1 LDTGNDITRG
11 DFKLE
16 VDLFTAFEGTLAVHT
31 DLAAASFN
39 VVSQVVVFVIDFV
52 DDVAACPRVSDLS
65 DVFVLSVFNVGNGDF
80 GSVTAVAGAFAWS
93 VDEEERF
100 VIEFLIIIVEVDLQ
114 LEWSAFTA
122 QTLSST
128 EA

>member
-11 DFKLE
+11 DLKLE
-16 VDLFTAFEGTLAVHT
+16 VDLFTAFEGTFAVHT
-31 DLAAASFN
+31 DLAAATFD
-39 VVSQVVVFVIDFV
+39 VVSQVVVFIIDFV
-52 DDVAACPRVSDLS
+52 DDIAACPRVSDLS

-80 GSVTAVAGAFAWS
+80 GSVTAVAGTFAWS
-93 VDEEERF
+93 VNEEERF

-122 QTLSST
+122 EALSST